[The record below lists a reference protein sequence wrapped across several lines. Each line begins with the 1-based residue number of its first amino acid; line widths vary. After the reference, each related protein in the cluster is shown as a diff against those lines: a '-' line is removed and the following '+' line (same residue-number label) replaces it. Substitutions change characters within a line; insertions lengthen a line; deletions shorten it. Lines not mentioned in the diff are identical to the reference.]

1 MFVPTIPISLTALPA
16 AAIVAVGILGAFSAR
31 LLRRTDLTMLEH
43 VKSQDAIP
51 SLFIDAPSSAGD
63 SWDDEVGELD
73 AKAAAVQLLD
83 RWCERPRSAWR
94 ALGSRALL
102 AARAEAR
109 AYTASQ
115 VVLEGM
121 LTHHVPPMDAW
132 LVRDFANTAW
142 FSAPEDGAPSS
153 SAVEMAARRAVTN
166 GALALLARAWLP
178 GEDFERLAVMVV
190 R

>member
-1 MFVPTIPISLTALPA
+1 MPTIPASLTAFPA
-16 AAIVAVGILGAFSAR
+16 AAIVAVGVLGAFGAR

-83 RWCERPRSAWR
+83 RWCERPRSTWR

-102 AARAEAR
+102 AARTEAR
-109 AYTASQ
+109 AYTVSQ
-115 VVLEGM
+115 VVLEGI
-121 LTHHVPPMDAW
+121 LTHQVPPMHAW
-132 LVRDFANTAW
+132 LVRDFADTAW
-142 FSAPEDGAPSS
+142 FSSPEDGAPSS

-166 GALALLARAWLP
+166 GALALLAREWLP
-178 GEDFERLAVMVV
+178 REDFERLTMMMVMH
-190 R
+190 